1 VILSDLELRLLAA
14 EIDALWVGCKSAVDR
29 LELSEVVRLAA
40 NIGEAALA
48 LMERAEDLNRDLARN
63 AFPDDLGD

>member
-1 VILSDLELRLLAA
+1 MSDLELRLLAT

-29 LELSEVVRLAA
+29 LELNEVARLVAKV
-40 NIGEAALA
+40 GEAAFV
-48 LMERAEDLNRDLARN
+48 LMERAESLNRDAARN